1 MAQHFLGPRARRTL
15 AGALLAAAVV
25 VPLAGAAQASDVPAP
40 VPGVQPPLANGG
52 VAALGARYAASR
64 ADIQAAERFADAAGD
79 PTRAAELR
87 VLAGPS
93 RHFLSFDGRD
103 GGRTVEVLGDLAH
116 ARRIAVLVPGS
127 DTNLDTYERFHADA
141 AALEQAAGGDA
152 THTAVVAWLG
162 YQTPETVSPAVL
174 TVGRAN
180 QAAPQ
185 LVSFVRQLQRLEP
198 DARTTLAC
206 HSYGSVVCARAASG
220 LHVADLVLYGSPGV
234 GSDASTVAGLH
245 TTATVW
251 AGRSSGD
258 WIADVP
264 HVRVP
269 LGFTTL
275 GLGTDPVAPGFGARI
290 FAAGSGTHS
299 QYLSPGSPALR
310 SIAAIV
316 SGTADGTANGTADGS
331 ANGKGGAL

>member
-1 MAQHFLGPRARRTL
+1 MAQHFFGPRARRAL

-40 VPGVQPPLANGG
+40 APSGRPPLTNGG
-52 VAALGARYAASR
+52 VAALDARYAASR
-64 ADIQAAERFADAAGD
+64 ADILAAAQYADTAGD
-79 PTRAAELR
+79 PTRATELR
-87 VLAGPS
+87 VLAQQS
-93 RHFLSFDGRD
+93 RDFLSFDGRD

-162 YQTPETVSPAVL
+162 YATPETVSPTVL
-174 TVGRAN
+174 TDDRAD

-185 LVSFVRQLQRLEP
+185 LVAFVRQLQQLEP
-198 DARTTLAC
+198 GARTTLAC
-206 HSYGSVVCARAASG
+206 HSYGSTVCALAASG

-234 GSDASTVAGLH
+234 GSDAATVADLH
-245 TTATVW
+245 TSATVW

-275 GLGTDPVAPGFGARI
+275 GLGTDPVSPGFGARI

-299 QYLSPGSPALR
+299 QYLKPGSQALR

-316 SGTADGTANGTADGS
+316 SGAADA
-331 ANGKGGAL
+331 KGGAS